1 MSKSLNKQLSY
12 IFDLDERKA
21 YKILQDD
28 LATYIL
34 KINGMYYVGIPFN
47 KHKVNERFVG
57 IQIKTEMLVYDNM
70 SVNCLCLIASENV
83 DYDKFML
90 ISEDFAKA
98 SNRAQILKE
107 PYSWVDKWRTLFGDS
122 LSNKKVY
129 DVLGELISL
138 RECYKNDKSFVWE
151 GPNSGTHD
159 LVAEKKIVEVKTT
172 HLKKANVVG
181 IHSSY
186 QLSIEKPTYLYFVR
200 LERKPYCLTI
210 NKLVK
215 ELSSLG
221 YDETKLE
228 DSLNKLGYAK
238 GSRVRETSFDLLSL
252 YSYPISKETFPVFGL
267 DELND
272 AFAPA
277 KNIIGYSL
285 EIDLSSIEHK
295 ALYEKE

>member
-1 MSKSLNKQLSY
+1 MKKPLSKQLSY
-12 IFDLDERKA
+12 IFDLEERKA
-21 YKILQDD
+21 YKILLDD

-47 KHKVNERFVG
+47 KHKVNEKFVG
-57 IQIKTEMLVYDNM
+57 MQIKTEMLVYDNV
-70 SVNCLCLIASENV
+70 SINCLCLIAGDNI

-90 ISEDFAKA
+90 ISEDFAKT
-98 SNRAQILKE
+98 SNRALILKD
-107 PYSWVDKWRTLFGDS
+107 PYSWIDKWRTLFGDS
-122 LSNKKVY
+122 LSNKKIY

-138 RECYKNDKSFVWE
+138 RECYKRDKSYIWE

-159 LVAEKKIVEVKTT
+159 LVGEKSIVEVKTT
-172 HLKKANVVG
+172 HLKKANIVG
-181 IHSSY
+181 IHSSF
-186 QLSIEKPTYLYFVR
+186 QLSVDKPTNLFFVR
-200 LERKPYCLTI
+200 LEKKPYCLTI

-228 DSLNKLGYAK
+228 DSLSKLGYSK
-238 GSRVRETSFDLLSL
+238 GSRSREASYDLLSL

-272 AFAPA
+272 KFAPS
-277 KNIIGYSL
+277 KNIISYSL
-285 EIDLSSIEHK
+285 EIDLSGIIHDVI
-295 ALYEKE
+295 YEKE